1 MKEIA
6 RQLLHLR
13 ISTTAYCIN
22 PESGKIFP
30 LHIDSESNL
39 DIFDRYDIKGLAIN
53 TGPPDLRAVRFKKPD
68 SSLIDDFLTKLGL
81 SKSYPWSIKR
91 EDDLTIILRIR
102 NAPNTFWYGDPKLKK
117 IIAESVIIDSEHSPL
132 RAIVIVDQFGK
143 QLLTKVPSVEE
154 PPFEIEC
161 NQFLQ
166 AISEFVDVDKLI
178 EEEEQKEIKKLS
190 KEVNEHVET
199 PLLPHR
205 IFQKLPEAFQKYL
218 EQFSLVR
225 EKDISLLSF
234 LVVLSSVLPNV
245 VSRHRNKKIWAHL
258 YLVVTAPPA
267 SGKGVIADAINVIRK
282 IEKEFRDAFDQQLR
296 EYHLEYARYK
306 KGEID
311 EEPTAPILKTIQLPT
326 DTSFIA
332 LFEQLVANDGSGLM
346 LETEIDSFV
355 NAGKQEWGNYSV
367 LNRKA
372 THHEPHLLDRKGFK
386 TPLYVESPKIAMVLG
401 GTTGQF
407 FSLFRSTEDGLF
419 SRFLIYCY
427 QLKQIV
433 LQNPFTSDMGDFFD
447 TISEDIASK
456 VHELYSQLSQLSIEI
471 EFQWTTQQS
480 AKLYKHFEKMLITV
494 GELYGENS
502 NSVILR
508 HMLAATRLGMVLSTI
523 DAYEKGTLFN
533 DRKLGASNDIA
544 DIVIDIV
551 STCSQHSLL
560 MMANIDANSKNK
572 PVEMKS
578 HNMLR
583 FLNALPEGRSFKTKD
598 AIKIGLSIRVSER
611 SVGDYLTSLC
621 KSKHLEQTGYGEYR
635 RLK

>member
-6 RQLLHLR
+6 QLLLKLN
-13 ISTTAYCIN
+13 ISTTAYSIVK
-22 PESGKIFP
+22 ESGKIFP
-30 LHIDSESNL
+30 ARIDSENAL
-39 DIFDRYDIKGLAIN
+39 DIFDRTEIIGLAIN
-53 TGPPDLRAVRFKKPD
+53 TGPPDLRAIRFTKPNAP
-68 SSLIDDFLTKLGL
+68 LIEELFTNIGL
-81 SKSYPWSIKR
+81 NKGYSWAIKR

-102 NAPNTFWYGDPKLKK
+102 NAPYILSLNSKFKK
-117 IIAESVIIDSEHSPL
+117 DFAESMRTNSQHELSH
-132 RAIVIVDQFGK
+132 IVIVDQFGN
-143 QLLTKVPSVEE
+143 QLLTPSLDE
-154 PPFEIEC
+154 PPYSIEYG
-161 NQFLQ
+161 QFLH

-178 EEEEQKEIKKLS
+178 EEEEEKQTKKLS
-190 KEVNEHVET
+190 KEVSDHVET
-199 PLLPHR
+199 PLLPYR
-205 IFQKLPEAFQKYL
+205 IFDKLPESIKKYSK
-218 EQFSLVR
+218 QFSLVR
-225 EKDISLLSF
+225 EKDISLLSL
-234 LVVLSSVLPNV
+234 LVVLSSVLPNI

-267 SGKGVIADAINVIRK
+267 SGKGVIADSISVVRK
-282 IEKEFRDAFDQQLR
+282 IEKEFRDTFDQQLR
-296 EYHLEYARYK
+296 EYNIEYSRYK

-311 EEPTAPILKTIQLPT
+311 EEPTAPVLKTIQLPT

-386 TPLYVESPKIAMVLG
+386 KPLYLASPKIAMVLG
-401 GTTGQF
+401 GTNGQF

-433 LQNPFTSDMGDFFD
+433 LQNPFTNDMGDFFD
-447 TISEDIASK
+447 TVTEEFANE
-456 VHELYSQLSQLSIEI
+456 VQALYTQLSRLESEI
-471 EFQWTTQQS
+471 EFQWTAKQS
-480 AKLYKHFEKMLITV
+480 NKLYKHFEKLLLSV
-494 GELYGENS
+494 GDLYGENS

-523 DAYEKGTLFN
+523 SAYEKGTLFSS
-533 DRKLGASNDIA
+533 RHLSASDDIT
-544 DIVIDIV
+544 DTVIDIV
-551 STCSQHSLL
+551 TTCSQHSLL

-611 SVGDYLTSLC
+611 SVGDYLASLS

>member
-6 RQLLHLR
+6 QLLLKLS
-13 ISTTAYCIN
+13 ITTTAFSFIK
-22 PESGKIFP
+22 ESGKKLP
-30 LHIDSESNL
+30 LRIDSENNL
-39 DIFDRYDIKGLAIN
+39 DLFDRNEIKELAIN
-53 TGPPDLRAVRFKKPD
+53 TDPPDLRAIRFKKPNA
-68 SSLIDDFLTKLGL
+68 SLIEEFFTKVGL
-81 SKSYPWSIKR
+81 NKGYSWSIKR
-91 EDDLTIILRIR
+91 KDDLTIILRIR
-102 NAPNTFWYGDPKLKK
+102 NAPYVLLPNPKFKRSFT
-117 IIAESVIIDSEHSPL
+117 ESMHTNSQFELNYVL
-132 RAIVIVDQFGK
+132 IVDETGK
-143 QLLTKVPSVEE
+143 QLLTKAPSIDE
-154 PPFEIEC
+154 PPFGIEYR
-161 NQFLQ
+161 QFLH
-166 AISEFVDVDKLI
+166 AVSEFIDVDKLI
-178 EEEEQKEIKKLS
+178 EEEEEKETKKLS

-199 PLLPHR
+199 PLLPYR
-205 IFQKLPEAFQKYL
+205 IFDKLPDSIKKYL
-218 EQFSLVR
+218 EQFSLIR
-225 EKDISLLSF
+225 EKDISLLS
-234 LVVLSSVLPNV
+234 LLAVLSSVLPNV

-267 SGKGVIADAINVIRK
+267 SGKGVIADSINVIRK
-282 IEKEFRDAFDQQLR
+282 IEKEFRDTFDQQLR
-296 EYHLEYARYK
+296 EYRVEYARFK
-306 KGEID
+306 KREID
-311 EEPTAPILKTIQLPT
+311 EAPAAPTLKTIQLPT

-372 THHEPHLLDRKGFK
+372 THHEPHLLDRKGFEK
-386 TPLYVESPKIAMVLG
+386 PLYIESPKIAMVLG
-401 GTTGQF
+401 GTNGQF

-433 LQNPFTSDMGDFFD
+433 LQNPFISDMGDFFD
-447 TISEDIASK
+447 TMTEDLASK
-456 VHELYSQLSQLSIEI
+456 VHALYLQLSQLNAEI
-471 EFQWTTQQS
+471 EFQWTIQQS
-480 AKLYKHFEKMLITV
+480 TKLYKHFEKMLTTV

-523 DAYEKGTLFN
+523 DAFDKGTLF
-533 DRKLGASNDIA
+533 DGRRLSASDDIT

-551 STCSQHSLL
+551 TTCSQHSLL

-583 FLNALPEGRSFKTKD
+583 FLNSLPEGRSFKTKD
-598 AIKIGLSIRVSER
+598 AIKIGISIRVSER
-611 SVGDYLTSLC
+611 SAGDYLASLC
-621 KSKHLEQTGYGEYR
+621 KSKHVEQTGYGEYR